1 VSALPGWHPQPD
13 GRERYWDGEAWTT
26 QFREVTV
33 VPVVP
38 DTQGAGGASFEFMA
52 VKTIRGREAKKIA
65 EQQNLG
71 WELVGQTQGT
81 LKTTLNFR
89 RRKPVT
95 VFSKAW
101 TSFRALNPK
110 ARLGLVAAAVVIL
123 LFPIIAGIASSVGGG
138 DATPNAEPSKSP
150 APTAA
155 ENSEEPATSSVPTP
169 SASPAETYTYEGPPY
184 EIVTVDE
191 NVSSADLDQY
201 WVYTSKFDYSK
212 DDFRDQVKM
221 IITDIARREETPEL
235 IVQVVSDKEIIE
247 AESDATIADF
257 MEEHDLAYFK
267 NVMGPKEAAHWVAWY
282 QGGWDP
288 DTAQPSDSAAA
299 FEITWLAEK
308 IQGVEKWKPQT

>member
-1 VSALPGWHPQPD
+1 MSAPPGWHRQPD

-26 QFREVTV
+26 QFRDGTV
-33 VPVVP
+33 LPVVP
-38 DTQGAGGASFEFMA
+38 ETQDAGAGSFDFMA
-52 VKTIRGREAKKIA
+52 VKTIRGREAKKIG

-71 WELVGQTQGT
+71 WELVDQTQGT
-81 LKTTLNFR
+81 LRTTLNFR
-89 RRKPVT
+89 RPKPET
-95 VFSKAW
+95 SISKAW
-101 TSFRALNPK
+101 ASFRALNPK
-110 ARLGLVAAAVVIL
+110 ARLGVVAAAVVVL
-123 LFPIIAGIASSVGGG
+123 LLPIIVGIAGSVGGA
-138 DATPNAEPSKSP
+138 DAGPNAEPSKSP
-150 APTAA
+150 APTAT
-155 ENSEEPATSSVPTP
+155 ENSEELATSPVPTP
-169 SASPAETYTYEGPPY
+169 SASPAETYAYEGPPY

-221 IITDIARREETPEL
+221 IIADIAHREQTPEL

-257 MEEHDLAYFK
+257 MEEHDPAYFK
-267 NVMGPKEAAHWVAWY
+267 NVIGPKEETHWVAWY

-288 DTAQPSDSAAA
+288 DTAQPSDSADA
-299 FEITWLAEK
+299 FEITWIAEK

>member
-1 VSALPGWHPQPD
+1 
-13 GRERYWDGEAWTT
+13 
-26 QFREVTV
+26 
-33 VPVVP
+33 
-38 DTQGAGGASFEFMA
+38 
-52 VKTIRGREAKKIA
+52 
-65 EQQNLG
+65 
-71 WELVGQTQGT
+71 
-81 LKTTLNFR
+81 
-89 RRKPVT
+89 
-95 VFSKAW
+95 
-101 TSFRALNPK
+101 
-110 ARLGLVAAAVVIL
+110 
-123 LFPIIAGIASSVGGG
+123 
-138 DATPNAEPSKSP
+138 
-150 APTAA
+150 
-155 ENSEEPATSSVPTP
+155 
-169 SASPAETYTYEGPPY
+169 
-184 EIVTVDE
+184 VTVDE